1 MGEGQVAVKEWLA
14 KNQED
19 MVCCPHQPGNL
30 MISKSA
36 CAKRYWMARNED
48 YQDLMKGDVFNY
60 SYKRGLSL
68 CRECSIGKQLARE
81 FKAAKSYSRP
91 QARNGRPHH
100 GWKMNI
106 QKSA

>member
-1 MGEGQVAVKEWLA
+1 MGESHRAVKKWLA

-19 MVCCPHQPGNL
+19 MVCCPHQPGKL

-36 CAKRYWMARNED
+36 CAKRYWMARDED

-60 SYKRGLSL
+60 SHKRGLSL

-81 FKAAKSYSRP
+81 FKAAKAYPRP
-91 QARNGRPHH
+91 PARNGRPHH

>member
-1 MGEGQVAVKEWLA
+1 MGEGQLAVKEWLM

-19 MVCCPHQPGNL
+19 MVSCPNQPGNL
-30 MISKSA
+30 MLSRSA

-60 SYKRGLSL
+60 TYKRGLSL
-68 CRECSIGKQLARE
+68 CRGCSIGKQMARE
-81 FKAAKSYSRP
+81 YKPAKLFSRP

>member
-1 MGEGQVAVKEWLA
+1 MGEGQLAVKEWLA

-30 MISKSA
+30 MITKIA
-36 CAKRYWMARNED
+36 CAKRYWMGRNED

-68 CRECSIGKQLARE
+68 CRECSIGKQMARE
-81 FKAAKSYSRP
+81 YKPAKLFSRP
-91 QARNGRPHH
+91 PARNGRPHQ
-100 GWKMNI
+100 GWKINI

>member
-1 MGEGQVAVKEWLA
+1 MGEGQLAVKEWLA

-19 MVCCPHQPGNL
+19 MVSCPNQPGNL
-30 MISKSA
+30 MITKIA
-36 CAKRYWMARNED
+36 CAKRYWMGRNED

-68 CRECSIGKQLARE
+68 CRECSIGKQMARE
-81 FKAAKSYSRP
+81 YKPAKLFSRP
-91 QARNGRPHH
+91 PARNGRPHQ
-100 GWKMNI
+100 GWKINI

>member
-1 MGEGQVAVKEWLA
+1 MGKGQVAVKEWLA

-19 MVCCPHQPGNL
+19 MVCCPHQPGKL

-36 CAKRYWMARNED
+36 CAKRYWMARDED

-60 SYKRGLSL
+60 SFKRGLSL

-81 FKAAKSYSRP
+81 FKAAKAYPRP
-91 QARNGRPHH
+91 PARNGRPHH

>member
-1 MGEGQVAVKEWLA
+1 MGESHRAVKEWLA

-19 MVCCPHQPGNL
+19 MVCCPHQPGKL

-36 CAKRYWMARNED
+36 CAKRYWMARDED

-60 SYKRGLSL
+60 RHKRGLSL

-81 FKAAKSYSRP
+81 FKAAKAYPRP
-91 QARNGRPHH
+91 PARNGRPHL

>member
-19 MVCCPHQPGNL
+19 MVCCPHQPGKL

-36 CAKRYWMARNED
+36 CAKRYWMARDED

-68 CRECSIGKQLARE
+68 CRECSIGKQMARE
-81 FKAAKSYSRP
+81 YKPAKLLSRP

-100 GWKMNI
+100 AWKMNI

>member
-1 MGEGQVAVKEWLA
+1 MGQSQLAVKEWLA

-36 CAKRYWMARNED
+36 CARRYWMARSED

-68 CRECSIGKQLARE
+68 CRECSLGKQLARE
-81 FKAAKSYSRP
+81 LKAEKAYSRP

-106 QKSA
+106 QKSV

>member
-1 MGEGQVAVKEWLA
+1 MGESQRAVKEWLA
-14 KNQED
+14 KNHED
-19 MVCCPHQPGNL
+19 MVSCPYQPGNL

-36 CAKRYWMARNED
+36 CARRYWMGRNED

-81 FKAAKSYSRP
+81 LKAAKIYSRP
-91 QARNGRPHH
+91 NGRNGRSHH
-100 GWKMNI
+100 AWKMNI

>member
-1 MGEGQVAVKEWLA
+1 MGEGQLAVKEWLA

-68 CRECSIGKQLARE
+68 CRECSIGKQMARE
-81 FKAAKSYSRP
+81 YKPAKLFSRP
-91 QARNGRPHH
+91 PARNGRPHQ
-100 GWKMNI
+100 GWKINI